1 MMMGREPCTKM
12 EVEIL
17 NEIVTLTVSSLFS
30 RSFRTQP
37 QPTPPPQPEP
47 TLTPQAFVQ
56 QVGPTKLAEALNRL
70 RLDHNSASGRELP
83 SKSYEALS
91 VEKKKVK
98 NELKLYDTSF
108 RDKFLRLPKREEK
121 EPMRPLYMY
130 YKRLKQAL
138 TRRATERPVVDDN
151 TTTRLITLRSERA
164 DLRVRLHSFQNDFS
178 RTHNRRIRY
187 HRDIEPVEAEY
198 KRYKEVKQEIARF
211 EATRR

>member
-1 MMMGREPCTKM
+1 M
-12 EVEIL
+12 EVDIL

-30 RSFRTQP
+30 RGLRTQP
-37 QPTPPPQPEP
+37 QPTPPPQVEP
-47 TLTPQAFVQ
+47 ALTPQAFVQ

-70 RLDHNSASGRELP
+70 RLDHGAASGRELV
-83 SKSYEALS
+83 SKSYEELT

-98 NELKLYDTSF
+98 NELKLYDTLF
-108 RDKFLRLPKREEK
+108 KDKFLRLPKREEK

-138 TRRATERPVVDDN
+138 TRRATERPTVVDDS
-151 TTTRLITLRSERA
+151 TTTRLTALRSERA

-198 KRYKEVKQEIARF
+198 KRYKEVKQEIARL
-211 EATRR
+211 EGVRR